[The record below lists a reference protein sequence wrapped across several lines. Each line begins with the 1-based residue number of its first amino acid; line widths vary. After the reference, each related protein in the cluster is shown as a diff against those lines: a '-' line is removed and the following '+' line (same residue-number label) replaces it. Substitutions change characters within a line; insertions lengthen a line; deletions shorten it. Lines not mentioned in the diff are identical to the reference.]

1 MLVQDMGPIAFL
13 QEETPKNLRLK
24 TNHPCSVNTVT
35 THMNQHTVSVTVYL
49 KMCSCSC
56 SRSPY
61 DRPQC
66 TLRIVHY
73 NSVHSELYN
82 RLLAMR
88 CQSGPVHS
96 WHAPCGPSP
105 STACTKPLTVAR
117 SQPLTVCDEVC
128 SRGCVRAQDFWCSE
142 PLSGYREHSLEHTS
156 PSSQLPAMRI
166 WFFMQVWMCVP
177 GSLSCCPAAERTGVP
192 SQVC

>member
-1 MLVQDMGPIAFL
+1 
-13 QEETPKNLRLK
+13 
-24 TNHPCSVNTVT
+24 
-35 THMNQHTVSVTVYL
+35 
-49 KMCSCSC
+49 
-56 SRSPY
+56 
-61 DRPQC
+61 
-66 TLRIVHY
+66 
-73 NSVHSELYN
+73 
-82 RLLAMR
+82 MR

-177 GSLSCCPAAERTGVP
+177 GSLSCCPAAARTGVP
-192 SQVC
+192 SQLCSGPLDSTTQTSIPRACGNTHAVLNAVRSSIHFSVIQ

>member
-1 MLVQDMGPIAFL
+1 
-13 QEETPKNLRLK
+13 
-24 TNHPCSVNTVT
+24 
-35 THMNQHTVSVTVYL
+35 
-49 KMCSCSC
+49 
-56 SRSPY
+56 
-61 DRPQC
+61 
-66 TLRIVHY
+66 
-73 NSVHSELYN
+73 
-82 RLLAMR
+82 MR

-166 WFFMQVWMCVP
+166 GSSCKSGCVC
-177 GSLSCCPAAERTGVP
+177 LAACLAVLQQNVRVFPRKSANICSGPLDSTTQTSIPRACGNTHAVLNAVR
-192 SQVC
+192 SSIHFSVIQ